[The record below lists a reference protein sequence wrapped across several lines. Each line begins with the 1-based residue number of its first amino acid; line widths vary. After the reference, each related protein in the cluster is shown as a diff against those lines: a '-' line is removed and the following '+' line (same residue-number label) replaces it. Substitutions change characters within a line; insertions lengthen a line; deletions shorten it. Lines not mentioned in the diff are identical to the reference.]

1 MSQLWKLVLLCG
13 LLTGTSASLLEA
25 LGNGLSNDVE
35 KLKPVISQGLK
46 AVDDI
51 LEVPLQKLKLELK
64 LLQESNAWQLVKQ
77 KILEAGKLVGNV
89 LSPLLPSFKDAW
101 GIKVNGFQILDI
113 KIEPTEDGSIFN
125 FRFPITASISVNLPL
140 VHRDVDLK
148 VSVDLMISARI
159 QTDPQTNQPTVI
171 LGECTSDLAS
181 VSLSLSGGAGAK
193 CDLKE
198 AVNEV
203 LVVKTSHGALGQ
215 AAGQTNFELINKV
228 LKPVVKTL
236 KPAVSLK
243 LQSQV
248 CPLIRIVIQ
257 TLDPVFIQNIVSR
270 AGCVGKDWTEGLG
283 QLGSQQVSSEWLLPE
298 GSRCC

>member
-181 VSLSLSGGAGAK
+181 VSLSLSGG
-193 CDLKE
+193 
-198 AVNEV
+198 
-203 LVVKTSHGALGQ
+203 
-215 AAGQTNFELINKV
+215 NFELINKV

-257 TLDPVFIQNIVSR
+257 TLDPVFIQNIVR
-270 AGCVGKDWTEGLG
+270 T
-283 QLGSQQVSSEWLLPE
+283 
-298 GSRCC
+298 